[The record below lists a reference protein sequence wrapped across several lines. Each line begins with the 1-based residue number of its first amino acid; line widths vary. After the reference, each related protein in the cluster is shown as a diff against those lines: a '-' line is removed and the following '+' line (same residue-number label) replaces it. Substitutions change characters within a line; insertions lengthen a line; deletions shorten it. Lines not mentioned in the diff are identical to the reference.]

1 MLKGKRQ
8 CFSIFYDVN
17 TSTKSKT
24 VTVNFV
30 AFLSVKFRKICQD
43 GSKYF
48 TLVGARFS
56 GKSLR
61 PFFFCSG
68 KRQKSKKLPVQT
80 LLFFVSKIR
89 IPQNAMCCKNFG
101 RFYRR
106 KFKKITSKALKK

>member
-61 PFFFCSG
+61 PFFFVAVKDKNRKNCQYKPYFFSFL
-68 KRQKSKKLPVQT
+68 K
-80 LLFFVSKIR
+80 FVSRKMRCAVKILEDFTEG
-89 IPQNAMCCKNFG
+89 NS
-101 RFYRR
+101 R
-106 KFKKITSKALKK
+106 KSQVKL